1 MYDQAEGSGSESQ
14 SDQDLGSKK
23 KYNSTNL
30 SPLNMTGPPQPLLTL
45 PIPVKA
51 DMIDSRVNQNSLDPV
66 YPSQA
71 VYDSV
76 ASQDLPTSFSLTEN
90 PFNTNVDPHSET
102 KLMYPPGSTFRTYWS
117 SPIRGNASVQSYQ
130 VDQSKTRDYMND
142 EHFHSYPRRSRTVD
156 PPESTSHYYG
166 LAGVYQGIEPSR
178 PPGSYESEGSDPES
192 SPLPHPA
199 NNEYRNASADQWT
212 QESCPQSGRMGNKR
226 TEPLRPLF
234 PEDNESF
241 SQATSSGRTAERN
254 NSSSSYIPPSMPLLP
269 VRYPTGHNRKSDQSQ
284 SFTGA
289 SLGSSLDWA
298 PEASSGR
305 SDIYSIC
312 LERPQNPHL
321 RDSSS

>member
-1 MYDQAEGSGSESQ
+1 
-14 SDQDLGSKK
+14 
-23 KYNSTNL
+23 
-30 SPLNMTGPPQPLLTL
+30 MTGPPQPLLTL